1 MGSDHGESSG
11 DLDAEVNEGWRD
23 EPAPTSHLRSRE
35 EYIREVRAA
44 MERWLPGVPL
54 PQDLRSPAPT
64 SDLVSKTSEV
74 ASNISGSKSVRDS
87 REEPEEPQD
96 RGHPDRPDRRALHSF
111 RSVPAMHAQPGDG
124 HAIGVGYVVLTLREV
139 GGLSQRRLASAAGT
153 SQGAISRVESG
164 NHVPSLPS
172 LFRLANAVGYRLVL
186 GFAAPEVATLDP
198 ATVEIDD
205 LALVGMLVRDP
216 TDGLPCFR
224 VLREPPPWAGPR

>member
-1 MGSDHGESSG
+1 MCAADDGSSG
-11 DLDAEVNEGWRD
+11 DLDVDVSGGSGEEQN
-23 EPAPTSHLRSRE
+23 PTSHLRSRE

-44 MERWLPGVPL
+44 MERWLPGMPL
-54 PQDLRSPAPT
+54 PPDVRSPAPT
-64 SDLVSKTSEV
+64 SDLVSKTPEA
-74 ASNISGSKSVRDS
+74 ASNISGSRSAGDS
-87 REEPEEPQD
+87 GQEAGEPQD

-139 GGLSQRRLASAAGT
+139 GGFSQRRLARAAGT

-172 LFRLANAVGYRLVL
+172 LFRLANTVGYRLVL

-205 LALVGMLVRDP
+205 LALVGMLARDP
-216 TDGLPCFR
+216 ADGLPCFR
-224 VLREPPPWAGPR
+224 VLREPPPWAGPH

>member
-1 MGSDHGESSG
+1 MRGVHGESSG
-11 DLDAEVNEGWRD
+11 DLDAEVSEGSRD

-54 PQDLRSPAPT
+54 PPDLRSPAPNP
-64 SDLVSKTSEV
+64 DLVSKTSAT
-74 ASNISGSKSVRDS
+74 ASNTSGSRSAGDS
-87 REEPEEPQD
+87 GQEPEEPQD

-111 RSVPAMHAQPGDG
+111 RSVPAMHAQPGEG

-139 GGLSQRRLASAAGT
+139 GGLSQRRLARAAGT

-172 LFRLANAVGYRLVL
+172 LFRLADAVGYRLVL

-216 TDGLPCFR
+216 TDGLPCFL